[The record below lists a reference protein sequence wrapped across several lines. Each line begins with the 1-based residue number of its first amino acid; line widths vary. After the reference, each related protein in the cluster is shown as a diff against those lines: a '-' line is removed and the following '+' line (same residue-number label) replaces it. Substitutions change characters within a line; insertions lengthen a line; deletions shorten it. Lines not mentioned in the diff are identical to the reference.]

1 MLGDVMSGDQVK
13 RIVPRPEA
21 WRSKRRRIV
30 PPPEAWRH
38 GPLRKREEPNTQPP
52 NTSDQ
57 PEG

>member
-1 MLGDVMSGDQVK
+1 MLGDVMSGDHVK

-38 GPLRKREEPNTQPP
+38 GPLRKREEPNTDPP
-52 NTSDQ
+52 NTS
-57 PEG
+57 